1 MKNSNLRLIFYVSI
15 AWALLA
21 TSMTQAADTA
31 GKYAVR
37 GVGASKCSA
46 LVSYIDSKDQAVQ
59 KEALSLYVSWIDGY
73 LSNVNRSEK
82 NTYEASPFMQGADFL
97 AILSGQCRK
106 NPDALVETLTFQVI
120 SALDK
125 VKIQNESPVIEIK
138 VGEKKG
144 NFRKDI
150 VVLMQKKMI
159 DMKLLQGK
167 ADGDFGQS
175 SQNALKSFQK
185 TAKLPETGFPDVDT
199 VLQLTLK

>member
-1 MKNSNLRLIFYVSI
+1 MNNSPLRLIFYVSM
-15 AWALLA
+15 AWTLFA
-21 TSMTQAADTA
+21 TSMAQAADPA

-37 GVGASKCSA
+37 GVGASKCSS

-73 LSNVNRSEK
+73 LSNVNRSED

-106 NPDALVETLTFQVI
+106 NPDVLVETLAIQVI
-120 SALDK
+120 HALNK
-125 VKIQNESPVIEIK
+125 VKIQNESPVVEVK

-144 NFRKDI
+144 SFRKDV
-150 VVLMQKKMI
+150 VVLMQKKLI
-159 DMKLLQGK
+159 DMKLLSGK

-175 SQNALKSFQK
+175 SQNALKSYQK
-185 TAKLPETGFPDVDT
+185 NAKLPETGFPDVDT